1 MSELKSGRNGV
12 KLFSKHDRTTA
23 FINQQPGLPTQDQ
36 TRNGPAGL
44 RGGGGGGESKEDHI
58 LS

>member
-12 KLFSKHDRTTA
+12 KLFFKHDRTTA
-23 FINQQPGLPTQDQ
+23 FINQQLGLPTQDQ

-44 RGGGGGGESKEDHI
+44 GVGESKGDHI